1 MATQSKLVKVLL
13 FPLLIVQKIGSIGG
27 IRLFPDFNDMALNQI
42 VGDYGF
48 QNGLMTLRQSE
59 MDSDAARVSA
69 KGTIDLPAE
78 VLDLVVT
85 AQVGRVA
92 PIDVAV
98 TGTFDNPKSKVDIGK
113 FLVDPANKLIQ
124 GLLNR

>member
-1 MATQSKLVKVLL
+1 MAAQSKLVEILL
-13 FPLLIVQKIGSIGG
+13 FPLLIVQKLGAAGG
-27 IRLFPDFNDMALNQI
+27 LRLLPDFNDVKLERIAGN
-42 VGDYGF
+42 YGF
-48 QNGLMTLRQSE
+48 QNGVMTLRESE

-78 VLDLVVT
+78 LLDLIVT

-98 TGTFDNPKSKVDIGK
+98 TGTFDNPKSKANVGK
-113 FLVDPANKLIQ
+113 FLLDPANKLIQ
-124 GLLNR
+124 GLLGR